1 MSLFYSNP
9 RVGRRVFLQFP
20 MSPSTLWIGWIVY
33 VWEILPATFAAF
45 PTSPYLA
52 GFLIVVFFFPF
63 FFTFSLILNAFNIRQ
78 EKNPCIAAVLKIR
91 TRNFFLYLDQE
102 LFVSNP
108 DLERS
113 CIRKLFRT
121 MYGEILNQPTIS
133 ANLCLCLVCA
143 PCAREHKGKQ
153 WMFELRVWHVK
164 HGAQFCQTFIHSR

>member
-1 MSLFYSNP
+1 MNRLNCLRLADFAGNFCSISPLAIFGGFFNCCLF
-9 RVGRRVFLQFP
+9 
-20 MSPSTLWIGWIVY
+20 
-33 VWEILPATFAAF
+33 LP
-45 PTSPYLA
+45 
-52 GFLIVVFFFPF
+52 I

-133 ANLCLCLVCA
+133 ANLYAFVLSVPHVNVSTKENNECLGCV
-143 PCAREHKGKQ
+143 RG
-153 WMFELRVWHVK
+153 M
-164 HGAQFCQTFIHSR
+164 